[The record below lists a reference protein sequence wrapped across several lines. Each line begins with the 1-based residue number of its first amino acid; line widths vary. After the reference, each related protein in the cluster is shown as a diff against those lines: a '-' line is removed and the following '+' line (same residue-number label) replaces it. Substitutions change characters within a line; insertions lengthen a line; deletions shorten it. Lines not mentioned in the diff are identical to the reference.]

1 VNLKSYFF
9 LLIFI
14 TLCSCETDFD
24 ITASYKD
31 TMVVYGLLDP
41 TQDIQSIRINKS
53 YLGREDAE
61 TMGENYDSIQYPDSV
76 LEVSIYIDED
86 TSNRFYF
93 IADTIEKNDDGSFAT
108 DNNVVY
114 MLTDSEDLFDDS
126 SAVYNLVI
134 LNKEN
139 NEITTSSTNLITDF
153 ELIKS
158 DISGPFRFYDPTPAP
173 GNTNFPF
180 KKIRWSS
187 AIYNGSYSDLT
198 YQIDL
203 QINYLEDNK
212 DTLSILWKQ
221 APIISQQ
228 VKDGEII
235 LEGQQFFNFL
245 SNNISQDPNKIR
257 NFLSLDL
264 IISIGSP
271 ELTKYININ
280 QPSSGISQERLE
292 YTNINNGIGIF
303 SSRSTRILSFFNLDR
318 CSLDHLLTLDRNFVL
333 TNLQNQLQCQ

>member
-1 VNLKSYFF
+1 
-9 LLIFI
+9 
-14 TLCSCETDFD
+14 
-24 ITASYKD
+24 
-31 TMVVYGLLDP
+31 MVVYGLLDP

-61 TMGENYDSIQYPDSV
+61 TMGENYDSIQYPVGD

-93 IADTIEKNDDGSFAT
+93 TADTIEKNDNGSFAT
-108 DNNVVY
+108 DNNIVY
-114 MLTDSEDLFDDS
+114 MLYDSDNLFVDS
-126 SAVYNLVI
+126 SATYNLLI
-134 LNKEN
+134 FNKKN
-139 NEITTSSTNLITDF
+139 NERITSSTNLITGFKLFPTVYD
-153 ELIKS
+153 
-158 DISGPFRFYDPTPAP
+158 PFRFYTPTPAP
-173 GNTNFPF
+173 GNTNFLF
-180 KKIRWSS
+180 KKIEWSS
-187 AIYNGSYSDLT
+187 AKYDGSYSDLT

-203 QINYLEDNK
+203 QINYVEDNK
-212 DTLSILWKQ
+212 DTLSVLWKQ
-221 APIISQQ
+221 APITSQP
-228 VKDGEII
+228 VNDGEIN

-245 SNNISQDPNKIR
+245 SYNISQDPSKIR
-257 NFLSLDL
+257 HFLSMDL

-271 ELTKYININ
+271 ELTKYINVN

-303 SSRSTRILSFFNLDR
+303 SSRRTIVARSLYLNR

>member
-9 LLIFI
+9 LLII
-14 TLCSCETDFD
+14 IILCSCETDFD
-24 ITASYKD
+24 ITDSYKD

-61 TMGENYDSIQYPDSV
+61 TMGENYDSIQYPVGD

-93 IADTIEKNDDGSFAT
+93 TADTIEKNDNGSFAT
-108 DNNVVY
+108 DNNIVY
-114 MLTDSEDLFDDS
+114 MLYDSDNLFVDS
-126 SAVYNLVI
+126 SATYNLLI
-134 LNKEN
+134 FNKKN
-139 NEITTSSTNLITDF
+139 NERITSSTSLITEF
-153 ELIKS
+153 EIIKS

-173 GNTNFPF
+173 GVTNFPF
-180 KKIRWSS
+180 KQIRWTS
-187 AIYNGSYSDLT
+187 AIYDGSYSDLT

-203 QINYLEDNK
+203 QINYVEDNK
-212 DTLSILWKQ
+212 DTLSVLWKQ
-221 APIISQQ
+221 APIISQPEN
-228 VKDGEII
+228 DGEIN

-245 SNNISQDPNKIR
+245 SNNISQDPSKIR
-257 NFLSLDL
+257 HFLSIDL

-303 SSRSTRILSFFNLDR
+303 SSRSTRVLRFFNLDR